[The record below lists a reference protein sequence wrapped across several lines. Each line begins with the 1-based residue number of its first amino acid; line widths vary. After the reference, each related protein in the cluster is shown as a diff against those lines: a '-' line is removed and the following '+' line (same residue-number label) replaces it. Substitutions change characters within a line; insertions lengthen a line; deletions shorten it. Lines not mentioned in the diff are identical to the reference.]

1 MKRNKK
7 TTKLN
12 KLLNLMIVVLIM
24 VVAGQLYLMNKIDLA
39 SIQVSNLVSQYS
51 AINIQNQTLQG
62 EVSSAQSIMAIK
74 NTVLKNGYKSI
85 KSVQYVPGGT
95 YSFNLGSGSTGSGSL
110 GASSLG
116 SGSTGS
122 KTTGSN

>member
-39 SIQVSNLVSQYS
+39 SIRVSNLVSQYTS
-51 AINIQNQTLQG
+51 VNIQNQTLQG

-74 NTVLKNGYKSI
+74 NTVLKNGYKSV

-95 YSFNLGSGSTGSGSL
+95 YSFNLGSGSVGS
-110 GASSLG
+110 
-116 SGSTGS
+116 GS
-122 KTTGSN
+122 KTTTSN